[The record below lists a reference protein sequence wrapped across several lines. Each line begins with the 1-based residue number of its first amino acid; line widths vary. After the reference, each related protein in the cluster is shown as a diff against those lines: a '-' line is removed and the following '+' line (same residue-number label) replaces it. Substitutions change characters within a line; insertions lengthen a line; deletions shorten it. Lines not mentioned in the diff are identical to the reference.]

1 MDRVTDNDGMIA
13 AGMDLGQAAFDE
25 RNDILKNR
33 RACVTDTIRDAVET
47 TVLRLREVNR
57 QVVLMFIQNMNAEHL
72 AR

>member
-57 QVVLMFIQNMNAEHL
+57 
-72 AR
+72 